1 MKSCGIII
9 EYNPMHLGHQY
20 HIQQARLKSKADL
33 IIGVMSPHFVQ
44 RGEPAIISKFKRVE
58 AALNHG
64 VDIVCELPTIYALQA
79 ADIFGRE
86 SVKILDK
93 MGVDSI
99 VFGSESNDIEILT
112 QLSDLPVNLE
122 RLKERLAQGESYQRA
137 IALDD
142 TQHYPNDILAMAYLR
157 AIKETTITPLSIGR
171 TNHYFDNN
179 NIEGFLSAHDIRKN
193 LNDPLYSKQSLTDLS
208 QISDSAKMYE
218 LLRYK
223 LLSSPSKD
231 LENIFLVSEGIQN
244 HLKKNAENFDDFEGF
259 LEASTS
265 RRYSKSRISRIC
277 MHILLNHSK
286 ELVEN
291 FKNDKVRILGVKE
304 KALGYLKDREI
315 GTKISDFSRV
325 QIEPELN
332 ATQIYQLF
340 SQEKNLLQQEISKMI
355 ILPMNQDSV

>member
-20 HIQQARLKSKADL
+20 HIQQARLKSGADL

-44 RGEPAIISKFKRVE
+44 RGEPAIVSKFKRVQ

-79 ADIFGRE
+79 ADVFGKE
-86 SVKILDK
+86 SVKILNK
-93 MGVDSI
+93 MKVDSI
-99 VFGSESNDIEILT
+99 VFGSESNDLETLT
-112 QLSDLPVNLE
+112 QLSQLPVNLD

-142 TQHYPNDILAMAYLR
+142 TQHYPNDILAMAYLI
-157 AIKETTITPLSIGR
+157 AIRETTITPLSIGR
-171 TNHYFDNN
+171 TNHYFENE
-179 NIEGFLSAHDIRKN
+179 NIEGFLSAHDIRKH
-193 LNDPLYSKQSLTDLS
+193 LNNPHYTQQSLTDLS
-208 QISDSAKMYE
+208 EISLTHKMFE

-223 LLSSPSKD
+223 LLSTSSKE
-231 LENIFLVSEGIQN
+231 LSEIFLVSEGIQN
-244 HLKKNAENFDDFEGF
+244 HLKKNAEVYDDFDTF
-259 LEASTS
+259 LQASTS
-265 RRYSKSRISRIC
+265 RRYSRSRISRIC
-277 MHILLNHSK
+277 MHILLNHKK
-286 ELVEN
+286 ELVETFN
-291 FKNDKVRILGVKE
+291 NDKIRILGVRE
-304 KALGYLKDREI
+304 DALSYLKELEI
-315 GTKISDFSRV
+315 GTKIGDFDRV

-355 ILPMNQDSV
+355 ILPTNQDSV